1 MVGVTSL
8 CLWHDET
15 APEHFV
21 SAIMERNRIVSGI
34 GRPDGVSQRML
45 PGRER
50 EQQTMNDGA
59 DLVGLF
65 EYDRCKQLMVR
76 IRHDAD
82 LIQSILQLARIKE
95 IEAGSFTA
103 IGALKRA
110 KLGYYDQKNR
120 RYREMMIEAPH
131 ELVSCVGNV
140 SLSEGKPFVHAH
152 VVLADEKG
160 NTRAGHLLEG
170 IVFAAEVHLRQLEG
184 PKLERKLDEVTNLW
198 LWEEEQRAGWDE
210 QYPRT
215 APNQLEP
222 E

>member
-1 MVGVTSL
+1 
-8 CLWHDET
+8 
-15 APEHFV
+15 
-21 SAIMERNRIVSGI
+21 
-34 GRPDGVSQRML
+34 
-45 PGRER
+45 
-50 EQQTMNDGA
+50 MNDSA
-59 DLVGLF
+59 DPAGLF
-65 EYDRCKQLMVR
+65 EYDRCRQLMVR

-120 RYREMMIEAPH
+120 KYREMMIEAPH

-152 VVLADEKG
+152 VALADEKG
-160 NTRAGHLLEG
+160 NTKAGHLLEG

-210 QYPRT
+210 QYPRR
-215 APNQLEP
+215 APKQPEP

>member
-1 MVGVTSL
+1 
-8 CLWHDET
+8 
-15 APEHFV
+15 
-21 SAIMERNRIVSGI
+21 
-34 GRPDGVSQRML
+34 
-45 PGRER
+45 
-50 EQQTMNDGA
+50 MNDGA
-59 DLVGLF
+59 DLAGLF
-65 EYDRCKQLMVR
+65 EYDRCRQLMVR

-120 RYREMMIEAPH
+120 KYREMVFESPH

-140 SLSEGKPFVHAH
+140 SLSEGKPFAHAH
-152 VVLADEKG
+152 VVLADDKG

-198 LWEEEQRAGWDE
+198 LWEEQERAAWDE
-210 QYPRT
+210 QYPPM
-215 APNQLEP
+215 APSQLEP

>member
-1 MVGVTSL
+1 
-8 CLWHDET
+8 
-15 APEHFV
+15 
-21 SAIMERNRIVSGI
+21 
-34 GRPDGVSQRML
+34 
-45 PGRER
+45 
-50 EQQTMNDGA
+50 MNDVA
-59 DLVGLF
+59 DAAGLF
-65 EYDRCKQLMVR
+65 EYDRCRQFMVR

-82 LIQSILQLARIKE
+82 LIQSILQLARSKGIG
-95 IEAGSFTA
+95 AGSFTA

-120 RYREMMIEAPH
+120 RYREMMFESPH

-170 IVFAAEVHLRQLEG
+170 VVFAAEVHLRQLEG
-184 PKLERKLDEVTNLW
+184 PKLERTLDEVTNLW
-198 LWEEEQRAGWDE
+198 LWEEEQPAAWDE
-210 QYPRT
+210 QYPLT
-215 APNQLEP
+215 APKELEP

>member
-1 MVGVTSL
+1 M
-8 CLWHDET
+8 H
-15 APEHFV
+15 
-21 SAIMERNRIVSGI
+21 
-34 GRPDGVSQRML
+34 
-45 PGRER
+45 
-50 EQQTMNDGA
+50 DGA
-59 DLVGLF
+59 ELASLF
-65 EYDRCKQLMVR
+65 EYDGCRQLMVR
-76 IRHDAD
+76 VRHDAD
-82 LIQSILQLARIKE
+82 LIQSILELARSKE

-120 RYREMMIEAPH
+120 KYREIMIGMPH

-160 NTRAGHLLEG
+160 NTKAGHLLEG

-198 LWEEEQRAGWDE
+198 LWEEEQGAGWDA
-210 QYPRT
+210 QYPGT
-215 APNQLEP
+215 APE
-222 E
+222 